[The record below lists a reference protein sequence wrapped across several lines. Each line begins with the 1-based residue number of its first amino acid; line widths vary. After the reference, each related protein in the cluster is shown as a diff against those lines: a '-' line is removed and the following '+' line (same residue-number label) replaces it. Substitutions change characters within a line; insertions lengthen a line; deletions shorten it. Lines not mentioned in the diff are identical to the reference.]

1 MIEHIL
7 EQQPA
12 ICGVL
17 VEDRRNWHKMPSDQE
32 FTCLE
37 AVASVLKPL
46 SLFTYA
52 LSGEKC
58 VTISAVLPL
67 IKHINQLLEVTMSD
81 CRIVKEMEIVTDLT
95 ARYSDSHI
103 TDILE
108 TSSYFDPRFRLKF
121 VDDSEQMLLRV
132 KTEATSLGQQSDV
145 QSHTAS
151 NTGPPAIHSSLHD
164 YMLQIIIIILH
175 VTYL

>member
-32 FTCLE
+32 FSCLE

-46 SLFTYA
+46 SLFMDA

-67 IKHINQLLEVTMSD
+67 IKHINQLLEVTTSD
-81 CRIVKEMEIVTDLT
+81 CRIVKEMKEIIVTDLT
-95 ARYSDSHI
+95 ARYSDSDI

-108 TSSYFDPRFRLKF
+108 TSSYFDPRFHLKF
-121 VDDSEQMLLRV
+121 VNDSEQMLL
-132 KTEATSLGQQSDV
+132 KAC
-145 QSHTAS
+145 
-151 NTGPPAIHSSLHD
+151 IHCKSF
-164 YMLQIIIIILH
+164 
-175 VTYL
+175 